1 MNAHS
6 VNALGRYFW
15 FICFGVVLVNGFI
28 WRGRV
33 HQLVAMKRITDEEGA
48 SFLRAMTLGL
58 AAPCLILG
66 FIALRAHYDSPSCI
80 GPLNFQDAPGTISSI
95 ILIGW
100 WLAILRWVW
109 IGQGAG
115 LLSRIAPVL
124 WTSPSWTT
132 TYSAKI
138 VRIVLTA
145 VVVIAALTSVASRS
159 AAIEQ
164 GCRGAHA
171 AA

>member
-1 MNAHS
+1 VNAHA

-15 FICFGVVLVNGFI
+15 FICFGVVLVNVLI

-33 HQLVAMKRITDEEGA
+33 HRLVDMKRITDEEGA
-48 SFLRAMTLGL
+48 SFLRAITLGL
-58 AAPCLILG
+58 AAPCLVLG
-66 FIALRAHYDSPSCI
+66 LIALRAHYDSPSCI
-80 GPLNFQDAPGTISSI
+80 GPLNFQDAAGAVSSV

-109 IGQGAG
+109 IGQGAV
-115 LLSRIAPVL
+115 LLSRIVPVL
-124 WTSPSWTT
+124 WNFPSWTT
-132 TYSAKI
+132 TYSPKV
-138 VRIVLTA
+138 VRLGLTA
-145 VVVIAALTSVASRS
+145 VLVIAALTSVASRS
-159 AAIEQ
+159 TASEH